1 MCIQGKLKLCK
12 FPLKA
17 SVQKSMQ
24 NFLKKNGTICFIL
37 SKAFQR
43 ALKCQNPRTGSG
55 SKYRFSLVKV
65 KLGIQAVGIKVPG

>member
-1 MCIQGKLKLCK
+1 MYSRKTEI
-12 FPLKA
+12 
-17 SVQKSMQ
+17 VQIPFKGICAKIHAKYPQ
-24 NFLKKNGTICFIL
+24 KNGTICFIL